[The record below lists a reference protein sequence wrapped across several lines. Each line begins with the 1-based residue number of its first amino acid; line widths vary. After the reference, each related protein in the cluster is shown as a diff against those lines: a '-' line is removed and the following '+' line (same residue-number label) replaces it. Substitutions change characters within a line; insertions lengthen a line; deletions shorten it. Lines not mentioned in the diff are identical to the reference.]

1 MKPRRSDCG
10 ATRSAASLQHQD
22 EGLISGLAHGV
33 KGSRIA
39 AAAMW
44 VEAGLRSDS
53 WSGNSM
59 CLGGPKKKKRAGKKP
74 KLERYTRVKK
84 PKENF
89 FRETE
94 DKSEEFKQE
103 RIEEQ

>member
-1 MKPRRSDCG
+1 
-10 ATRSAASLQHQD
+10 
-22 EGLISGLAHGV
+22 
-33 KGSRIA
+33 
-39 AAAMW
+39 
-44 VEAGLRSDS
+44 
-53 WSGNSM
+53 M